1 MEENYELNSY
11 IKQEVIHFYKIN
23 KFILVILFFL
33 TACSSVPKY
42 PSNACKIFG
51 ERYLWYKHVKKS
63 SEIYG
68 APIHIILAFVNKESG
83 FNRWAKPKRTKLFKI
98 VPYKR
103 PSSSFG
109 YSQAV
114 KKTWELYKTETNSP
128 LALRTRW
135 RDSVF
140 FISWYI
146 SKTNKINK
154 IPLNDAYRQYL
165 NYYLGWGNYAK
176 KVYKTDKKAIIF
188 AKSVQ
193 KQSKIYKSQL
203 RECQKNLN
211 KKYIIF

>member
-1 MEENYELNSY
+1 MQKKILNKNLIY
-11 IKQEVIHFYKIN
+11 
-23 KFILVILFFL
+23 FIIFFFV
-33 TACSSVPKY
+33 ASCSSVPKY
-42 PSNACKIFG
+42 PLNACKIFD
-51 ERYLWYKHVKKS
+51 ENYLWYKSTKKS
-63 SEIYG
+63 SAAYG

-83 FNRWAKPKRTKLFKI
+83 FNRWAKPKRKKLFKVI
-98 VPYKR
+98 PYKR

-165 NYYLGWGNYAK
+165 NYYLGWGNYANK
-176 KVYKTDKKAIIF
+176 TYKSDKKAIIF
-188 AKSVQ
+188 AKNVQ
-193 KQSKIYKSQL
+193 KQSNTYKNQL
-203 RECQKNLN
+203 RECQKSLDKN
-211 KKYIIF
+211 KYIIF

>member
-1 MEENYELNSY
+1 VQKKILNRNLIY
-11 IKQEVIHFYKIN
+11 FCI
-23 KFILVILFFL
+23 FFF
-33 TACSSVPKY
+33 AVSCSSVPKY
-42 PSNACKIFG
+42 PQNACKIFG
-51 ERYLWYKHVKKS
+51 QNYLWYKSAKKS
-63 SEIYG
+63 SKTYG

-114 KKTWELYKTETNSP
+114 KKTWELYKKETGNT
-128 LALRTRW
+128 LALRARFK
-135 RDSVF
+135 DSVM
-140 FISWYI
+140 FIGWYM
-146 SKTNKINK
+146 SKTKNINK
-154 IPLNDAYRQYL
+154 IPLNDSYRQYL

-176 KVYKTDKKAIIF
+176 KTYKTDKKAIIF

-203 RECQKNLN
+203 KECQESLN

>member
-1 MEENYELNSY
+1 MLKKILNKNL
-11 IKQEVIHFYKIN
+11 I
-23 KFILVILFFL
+23 FIFIFIFL
-33 TACSSVPKY
+33 SSCSSVPKY
-42 PSNACKIFG
+42 PQNACKIFG
-51 ERYLWYKHVKKS
+51 ENYLWYKSIKKS
-63 SEIYG
+63 SEKYG
-68 APIHIILAFVNKESG
+68 SPIHIILAFVNKESG

-114 KKTWELYKTETNSP
+114 NKTWELYKNETNNP
-128 LALRTRW
+128 LALRTRF

-165 NYYLGWGNYAK
+165 NYYLGWGSYAK
-176 KVYKTDKKAIIF
+176 KTYKTDKKAIIF
-188 AKSVQ
+188 AKKVQ
-193 KQSKIYKSQL
+193 EQSKIYKNQL
-203 RECQKNLN
+203 SDCQKNLN